1 VQVRVRSTTSDEYAG
16 TRGRARRFRRPAV
29 RTVVAA
35 TVLTLALAGCTS
47 EGGASRDATPSPTPV
62 SESTT
67 PPTTPL
73 TFGVYGPR
81 DEVAALQG
89 VVENYNSISDNGDV
103 EVRPW
108 RDHDSLVAD
117 LESGE
122 DLPDVF
128 MASRDDLAW
137 LQEQELIQPVDE
149 LLDERGV
156 DFGDGYSRDALLA
169 FSDDNRLQCM
179 PYGVSPMVI
188 YYNKELIDFAKMIRR
203 GLDAPDLSEGDT
215 RWSFDQFAAAAGF
228 ATRPR
233 RQTRGVHVEPT
244 LRSLAPFVY
253 SGDGPL
259 FDDDEQPTSL
269 SLSDDDTRAA
279 LERTL
284 ELLRDPH
291 LTLTDK
297 QLARATP
304 LQWFKRGR
312 LGMIEGYRSLVP
324 ELRTI
329 QGLEFDVMPMPSLD
343 GAATVGEI
351 TGLCLSAA
359 TASSAQA
366 ADFLVHALSTPS
378 VTRVTRTGYLVPAN
392 LEVAL
397 SDDFLQRGRSPQHSE
412 VFTTSVRS
420 MRLMPLMESYAAL
433 EKAVAP
439 RLRELLSVPILD
451 LDALTEATDE
461 ASRRVLAPETESES
475 PSPE

>member
-1 VQVRVRSTTSDEYAG
+1 
-16 TRGRARRFRRPAV
+16 V
-29 RTVVAA
+29 RTTVAA
-35 TVLTLALAGCTS
+35 TVLALAVTGCTS
-47 EGGASRDATPSPTPV
+47 GGGTTGEAKPSPTPV

-67 PPTTPL
+67 PTETTL
-73 TFGVYGPR
+73 TFGIYGPR
-81 DEVAALQG
+81 DEVAALRG
-89 VVENYNSISDNGDV
+89 VVDNYNSISENSDV
-103 EVRPW
+103 EVRSW
-108 RDHDSLVAD
+108 RDHDSMVAD
-117 LESGE
+117 LESGA

-137 LQEQELIQPVDE
+137 LQEQQLTQPVDE

-188 YYNKELIDFAKMIRR
+188 YYNKELIDFAKMTRR

-215 RWSFDQFAAAAGF
+215 RWTFDQFAAAAGF

-253 SGDGPL
+253 SGGGQL
-259 FDDDEQPTSL
+259 FDDEEDPTSL
-269 SLSDDDTRAA
+269 AFSDGDTRAA

-284 ELLRDPH
+284 EVLRDPH
-291 LTLTDK
+291 LTLTDR

-324 ELRTI
+324 ELRTV
-329 QGLEFDVMPMPSLD
+329 QGLEFDVMPMPTLD
-343 GAATVGEI
+343 SAATVGQI
-351 TGLCLSAA
+351 TGLCLSGA
-359 TASSAQA
+359 TANSAQA

-378 VTRVTRTGYLVPAN
+378 VTRVARTGYLVPAN

-397 SDDFLQRGRSPQHSE
+397 SDDFLQRGRAPQHSE
-412 VFTTSVRS
+412 VFNTSVRT
-420 MRLMPLMESYAAL
+420 MRLMPLIESYAAL

-451 LDALTEATDE
+451 LDALTEAIDE
-461 ASRRVLAPETESES
+461 AARRVLAPATESES

>member
-1 VQVRVRSTTSDEYAG
+1 MWTTL
-16 TRGRARRFRRPAV
+16 
-29 RTVVAA
+29 AA
-35 TVLTLALAGCTS
+35 TVLALAVTGCTS
-47 EGGASRDATPSPTPV
+47 GGSTSGDEQPSPTPV
-62 SESTT
+62 SESTA
-67 PPTTPL
+67 PSTPL
-73 TFGVYGPR
+73 TFGIYGPR
-81 DEVAALQG
+81 DEVAALQA
-89 VVENYNSISDNGDV
+89 VVDNYNSTSENGDIKI
-103 EVRPW
+103 RSW
-108 RDHDSLVAD
+108 RDHESMMAD
-117 LESGE
+117 LESGAAP
-122 DLPDVF
+122 PDVF

-137 LQEQELIQPVDE
+137 LQERQLNQPVDE

-169 FSDDNRLQCM
+169 FSADNRLQCM

-188 YYNKELIDFAKMIRR
+188 YYNKELIDFSKMIRR

-215 RWSFDQFAAAAGF
+215 RWSFDQFAAAADF

-253 SGDGPL
+253 SGGGPL
-259 FDDDEQPTSL
+259 FDDEEQPTSL
-269 SLSDDDTRAA
+269 AFSDGDTRAA

-291 LTLTDK
+291 LTLTDQ

-351 TGLCLSAA
+351 TGLCLSGA
-359 TASSAQA
+359 TANSAQA

-397 SDDFLQRGRSPQHSE
+397 SDDFLQRGRAPQHSE
-412 VFTTSVRS
+412 VFNTSVRT

-439 RLRELLSVPILD
+439 RLRELLGVPILD
-451 LDALTEATDE
+451 LDALTESIDE
-461 ASRRVLAPETESES
+461 SSRRVLAPAQSES